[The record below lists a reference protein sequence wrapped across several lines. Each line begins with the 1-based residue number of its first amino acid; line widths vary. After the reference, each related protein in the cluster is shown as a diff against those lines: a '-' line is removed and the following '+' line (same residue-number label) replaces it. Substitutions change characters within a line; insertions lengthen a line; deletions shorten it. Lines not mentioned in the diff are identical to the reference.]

1 MENFSMMDFNYFDVT
16 ISAIIIILGIKGFM
30 QGFIKEVF
38 GLLGLVGGVY
48 FASRLSDK
56 AAAFIETNFL
66 QLENASLLKLI
77 GFLAILIVIWGA
89 ATAIGSILSKL
100 TSASG
105 LGFLNRLFGFI
116 AGGGKYFLIFALI
129 VTALSNVTLVKDN
142 LEKHVNDSML
152 YPYLKE
158 AGSYLINLDTS
169 DIGLDIAEST
179 EVVKEVNA
187 STETNASTIETNTTV
202 AQLGFL

>member
-30 QGFIKEVF
+30 QGFIKEAF

-142 LEKHVNDSML
+142 LEKYVNDSML

-169 DIGLDIAEST
+169 DIGLDIADST

-187 STETNASTIETNTTV
+187 SAETNASMNETNTSV
-202 AQLGFL
+202 VQ

>member
-1 MENFSMMDFNYFDVT
+1 MMDFNYFDVT
-16 ISAIIIILGIKGFM
+16 ISAIILILGIKGFM
-30 QGFIKEVF
+30 QGFIKEIF

-56 AAAFIETNFL
+56 AAAYIEANFL
-66 QLENASLLKLI
+66 QLDNASLLKLI
-77 GFLAILIVIWGA
+77 GFLAILIIIWGA
-89 ATAIGSILSKL
+89 ATMLGSLLSKL
-100 TSASG
+100 TSESG
-105 LGFLNRLFGFI
+105 LGFLNRLFGFV

-142 LEKHVNDSML
+142 LEKYVSDSML

-169 DIGLDIAEST
+169 DIGLSVSEST
-179 EVVKEVNA
+179 EVV
-187 STETNASTIETNTTV
+187 TDTNATSDANSSADMNMSVTESNTTAV
-202 AQLGFL
+202 